1 LERLLGKD
9 EPVAT
14 ESASPVSARW
24 WERNELSRRSVGAF
38 KTALAAVLCLWLGH
52 LFHLERSYWA
62 SVTAIVMMGSENAVS
77 LAACR
82 DRLIGTAIG
91 AVLGWVTVR
100 FWHGHSLVYGLAVLL
115 CLLAC
120 STLKFEK
127 AGRLAAVA
135 LTIIVLIQWDG
146 GPAYAALSRFSE
158 VALGIIV
165 ALTVGLVV
173 FPERPVEL
181 ANKT

>member
-1 LERLLGKD
+1 M
-9 EPVAT
+9 AT
-14 ESASPVSARW
+14 ESASPVIARW
-24 WERNELSRRSVGAF
+24 WQRNELSRRSVGAF

-52 LFHLERSYWA
+52 LFRLERSYWA

-91 AVLGWVTVR
+91 AVLGWVTVQI
-100 FWHGHSLVYGLAVLL
+100 WHGHSLLYGLAVLL

-135 LTIIVLIQWDG
+135 LTIIVLIQWNG

-165 ALTVGLVV
+165 ALTVGLLV
-173 FPERPVEL
+173 FPERPLEL
-181 ANKT
+181 ADSASH

>member
-1 LERLLGKD
+1 MAANAIDPKSE
-9 EPVAT
+9 
-14 ESASPVSARW
+14 RW
-24 WERNELSRRSVGAF
+24 WQRNELRRRSVGAF

-52 LFHLERSYWA
+52 LFRLERSFWA
-62 SVTAIVMMGSENAVS
+62 SVTAIVMMGSESAVS

-91 AVLGWVTVR
+91 AVLGWVTVQ
-100 FWHGHSLVYGLAVLL
+100 FWHGHSLLYGLAVLL

-135 LTIIVLIQWDG
+135 LTIIVLIHWDG
-146 GPAYAALSRFSE
+146 GPAHAALSRFSE
-158 VALGIIV
+158 VALGILV
-165 ALTVGLVV
+165 ALTVGLLV

-181 ANKT
+181 ANKTAQ